1 MTNDDQVLAPRK
13 LTHEQARMEQLLYW
27 SKKTIP
33 ERLAAMTAL
42 NQRLYRMRGIE
53 IDEQISDF
61 TPRRA
66 PRRPR

>member
-1 MTNDDQVLAPRK
+1 MTEEDPFASPRK
-13 LTHEQARMEQLLYW
+13 LTHEQARMEQALYW

-42 NQRLYRMRGIE
+42 NKRLLSMRGIAF
-53 IDEQISDF
+53 DEPNPDL

-66 PRRPR
+66 PRRKR